1 MSNEIVV
8 IGSMNMDLVVETTTV
23 PQKGET
29 VLGNDFHQIP
39 GGKGAN
45 QAMAAGKLGG
55 NVNFIGA
62 CGNDN
67 FGDALLSNLKKGGV
81 NVENIHRVEENT
93 GIASITIE
101 KDGDNR
107 IIVIPGANHLLT
119 PKIITE
125 HIDIIKKASVLL
137 LQLEIPINTMEK
149 AVEIADKYNT
159 TIILDPAPAQ
169 KLNSDIYNKIDY
181 LLPNQGELENLIN
194 DSSLSFEDKIN
205 KLLKM
210 GVKNLV
216 LTKGKDGINVYN
228 KNDVKYYS
236 TLDVKTVDTTAAGDA
251 FAGALAYG
259 LQKNWDENKIYKFA
273 NKVAAIS
280 VTKIGAQSSLPTMQE
295 VKTFSKKEVKG

>member
-1 MSNEIVV
+1 MADEIVV
-8 IGSMNMDLVVETTTV
+8 VGSMNMDLVVETDNV

-55 NVNFIGA
+55 EVNFIGA
-62 CGNDN
+62 CGKDN
-67 FGDALLSNLKKGGV
+67 FGDTLLSNLKKGGV
-81 NVENIHRVEENT
+81 NVENIHRVEKNT

-107 IIVIPGANHLLT
+107 IIVIPGANHSLT
-119 PKIITE
+119 PKIITN
-125 HIDIIKKASVLL
+125 HIDIIKNASVLL

-149 AVEIADKYNT
+149 TVKLADKYNT

-181 LLPNQGELENLIN
+181 LLPNQGELKKLLN
-194 DSSLSFEDKIN
+194 DSSLTLDNKIN

-210 GVKNLV
+210 GVKNIV
-216 LTKGKDGINVYN
+216 LTKGEDGINVYN
-228 KNDVKYYS
+228 KNDSKFYS
-236 TLDVKTVDTTAAGDA
+236 TLDVKAVDTTAAGDA

-259 LQKNWDENKIYKFA
+259 LQKNFDENKIYKFA

-280 VTKIGAQSSLPTMQE
+280 VTKIGAQSSLPTM
-295 VKTFSKKEVKG
+295 KEVKSFSEKEV